1 MVKSGFGLFQCSL
14 GCLLCTLAF
23 LHDLCQKGSIREALQ
38 ACTLLWI
45 YNGPQVRSTAE
56 FWWFRTDYART
67 KQWIYSCCEEDF
79 FWNFLQLLAWFLL
92 LIRQLLPAE
101 RPHRSTGCRPV
112 STWCRHTRRGLGWS
126 NCFVTVT
133 LRWEMCTSPFSP
145 SGSHPSHVTANPLV

>member
-1 MVKSGFGLFQCSL
+1 MV
-14 GCLLCTLAF
+14 LACF
-23 LHDLCQKGSIREALQ
+23 NAHWVVYFAHWLVFMIYVKKGSIRDALQ

-45 YNGPQVRSTAE
+45 YNGPQMRSTAE

-79 FWNFLQLLAWFLL
+79 FWNLLRLLAWLL
-92 LIRQLLPAE
+92 LLMHQLLPAE

-112 STWCRHTRRGLGWS
+112 STWCRHARWGLGWP